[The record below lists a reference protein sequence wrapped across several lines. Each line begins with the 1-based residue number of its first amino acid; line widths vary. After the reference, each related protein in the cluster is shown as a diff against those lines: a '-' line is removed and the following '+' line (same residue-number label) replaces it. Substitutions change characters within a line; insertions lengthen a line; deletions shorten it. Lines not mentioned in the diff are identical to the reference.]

1 MVSKRHVGPPRLTRQ
16 ICRYVLAEGCLM
28 GHCACVVS
36 WGVFTEQQPELASQG
51 WSLLYQHGVEL
62 RFLAT
67 VRRDGRPRVHPMCPL
82 ISGDGLFAFIV
93 PSPKQIT

>member
-1 MVSKRHVGPPRLTRQ
+1 
-16 ICRYVLAEGCLM
+16 M

-51 WSLLYQHGVEL
+51 RSLLYQHDVGL
-62 RFLAT
+62 GFLAT
-67 VRRDGRPRVHPMCPL
+67 VRRHGRPRVHPMCPL

-93 PSPKQIT
+93 SSPKQIALSDAARTRSIRFHPPRMRMRST